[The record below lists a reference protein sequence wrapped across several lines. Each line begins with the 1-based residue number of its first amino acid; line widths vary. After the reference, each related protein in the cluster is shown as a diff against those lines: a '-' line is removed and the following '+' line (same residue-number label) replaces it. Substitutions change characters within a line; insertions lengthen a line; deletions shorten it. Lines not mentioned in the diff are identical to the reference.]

1 MEIQLLFVGKTKKK
15 YLYDELEAYKIKI
28 LRFIKFSF
36 VCVDESKTK
45 KTNTKQLKEKEYQQI
60 PAGAKH

>member
-15 YLYDELEAYKIKI
+15 YLVDELDAYKNKI

-36 VCVDESKTK
+36 VCVEESKK
-45 KTNTKQLKEKEYQQI
+45 KQKN
-60 PAGAKH
+60 

>member
-15 YLYDELEAYKIKI
+15 YLSDELEAYKIKI

-36 VCVDESKTK
+36 ICVEETKTK
-45 KTNTKQLKEKEYQQI
+45 KTNTK
-60 PAGAKH
+60 PAIIDTAFGGKF